1 MKTIDSKLL
10 ARLQQDGRA
19 NWAELAKL
27 VGLTPPAVAERVRK
41 LEESG
46 VIRRFTAV
54 IDPVLIGAELTAI
67 VAVTLDRPK
76 DRKPFLDLVNRVPEI
91 QECHH
96 VAGDHDY
103 MLKIR
108 SRGTADLERIISDE
122 IKSLTG
128 VVRTHTTIV
137 LSTSKET
144 TALPIVAVPENGS
157 AR

>member
-1 MKTIDSKLL
+1 
-10 ARLQQDGRA
+10 
-19 NWAELAKL
+19 
-27 VGLTPPAVAERVRK
+27 
-41 LEESG
+41 
-46 VIRRFTAV
+46 
-54 IDPVLIGAELTAI
+54 
-67 VAVTLDRPK
+67 
-76 DRKPFLDLVNRVPEI
+76 VNRVPEI

-144 TALPIVAVPENGS
+144 TALPIVAVPEKGS